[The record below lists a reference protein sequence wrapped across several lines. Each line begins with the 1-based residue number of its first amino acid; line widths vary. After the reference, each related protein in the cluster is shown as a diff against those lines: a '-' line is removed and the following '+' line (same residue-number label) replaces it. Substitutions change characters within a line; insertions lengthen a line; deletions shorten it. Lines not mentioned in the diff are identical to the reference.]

1 MSDRKLC
8 FSWNFMPQ
16 KLFLKFFIVSNF
28 GSMFLHFTYCSSL
41 CVILFP
47 YSCCLMYATSVT
59 CIQVTAYHS
68 VTNTFST
75 YERLLPAFRTE
86 DQICTSA
93 FFKSVLNQ
101 FNCQFLYF
109 DRASRYKF
117 LVITNLTHFL
127 TYLFISCLYMF
138 RASQGSSSGDRI
150 VLRHHLIWLTC
161 VSDCLVCRSGVPFW
175 PEYQAVTQTN
185 HTRWYINT
193 IRSPDDEPCDA
204 RNI

>member
-1 MSDRKLC
+1 
-8 FSWNFMPQ
+8 MPQ

-150 VLRHHLIWLTC
+150 VLMYHLVW
-161 VSDCLVCRSGVPFW
+161 LVCVTAWYSGQKGTPDRHTK
-175 PEYQAVTQTN
+175 QSLTQVN
-185 HTRWYINT
+185 HIRWCLNT
-193 IRSPDDEPCDA
+193 IRSPDDERCDA
-204 RNI
+204 RNM

>member
-16 KLFLKFFIVSNF
+16 KLLLKFFIISNF
-28 GSMFLHFTYCSSL
+28 GSMLLRFTYFSSL

-47 YSCCLMYATSVT
+47 YSCCLIYATSVT
-59 CIQVTAYHS
+59 YIQITAYHS

-75 YERLLPAFRTE
+75 YERLLPAFKTE

-93 FFKSVLNQ
+93 FFKSVLTQ

-117 LVITNLTHFL
+117 LVITNLTHFFI
-127 TYLFISCLYMF
+127 YLFFSCLYMF
-138 RASQGSSSGDRI
+138 RASQRSSSGDRI
-150 VLRHHLIWLTC
+150 VLMHHLVW
-161 VSDCLVCRSGVPFW
+161 LVCASDWFVQFPPDRHTKQSL
-175 PEYQAVTQTN
+175 TQTN
-185 HTRWYINT
+185 RTRRCINT
-193 IRSPDDEPCDA
+193 IRSPDDERCDA
-204 RNI
+204 RNM